1 MQIKHI
7 IDHQA
12 QVHALRNWLAGTIAF
27 LKVGNKLTQAQA
39 GLVKRLAA
47 PDAPQGLA
55 VQLLYRPS
63 KVRLGTNLGRN
74 AVAHIPEGLGLPL
87 GPFFIGVDRCFL
99 YRSLDLVPLEAD
111 VTDGVQD
118 LNPFHLPVELRGLG
132 IDCGEYPP
140 RRRGSR
146 DRITPPLDLAGRVG
160 EAGQVAPHF
169 H

>member
-99 YRSLDLVPLEAD
+99 YRSLDLVSLEAD
-111 VTDGVQD
+111 VANRLQNLDPCD
-118 LNPFHLPVELRGLG
+118 LPVKFWWFA
-132 IDCGEYPP
+132 IDSRQDST
-140 RRRGSR
+140 RR
-146 DRITPPLDLAGRVG
+146 
-160 EAGQVAPHF
+160 
-169 H
+169 